1 MPAYFVA
8 FVDIKDEKKF
18 RAYQGV
24 AGDAF
29 AAYGAKFLTRGGG
42 HTMFE
47 GPNETRTCVL
57 VEFPSAEKATAFWN
71 SREYQ
76 AAIKMRE
83 AAAELQVMLLD
94 SAQ

>member
-8 FVDIKDEKKF
+8 FVDMKDEEKF

-42 HTMFE
+42 HSVFE
-47 GPNETRTCVL
+47 GPEETRTCVL
-57 VEFPSAEKATAFWN
+57 VEFPSVEKATAFWN
-71 SREYQ
+71 SPEYQ

-83 AAAELQVMLLD
+83 GAAEMQVLLLD
-94 SAQ
+94 GGE